1 MEKNVNNKEE
11 VAKRVTQ
18 VIAERLGFMVDAVTP
33 EKRLVADMGADSL
46 DLVELAMAI
55 EDEFAIEVNDEE
67 GEEIHTV
74 QQAVDYVLKELSA

>member
-1 MEKNVNNKEE
+1 MNNKEE